1 MPDWALILAAYLLGA
16 FLMLAALLAYLQA
29 KGLRPGPVVAAAIGF
44 MAGWPGPSWPSW
56 RLGEVEGERKLALAL
71 GFGRHRGRFGGAHP
85 PLGPGQRPRGEVKG

>member
-44 MAGWPGPSWPSW
+44 MAGVAGASWPSW
-56 RLGEVEGERKLALAL
+56 RLGEVEGEQ
-71 GFGRHRGRFGGAHP
+71 GRVQAVTAGASAGGP
-85 PLGPGQRPRGEVKG
+85 